1 MRTLPGIDVL
11 LTRKPDLLAGRRLGL
26 VTNPTGVTRDLRS
39 DIDALRSL
47 PRSEL
52 VALFGPEHGIRSDV
66 QDGIAVAS
74 DLDRR
79 TGLPVHSL
87 YGPQKKPTGEMLSD
101 VDLLIYDMQDVG
113 ARFYTYLWTLYH
125 VLFAAAERGLEI
137 IVLDRPNPLGGEL
150 VEGPMLDPAF
160 ASFVGEYPIPIRYG
174 LTVGELA
181 TLFNQTAKANLTVI
195 PMEGWHRSAWYDRT
209 GLPWVLPSPNMPTLD
224 TAIVYPGTCL
234 FEGTNLS
241 EGRGTTKPFE
251 FVGAPWVEAED
262 LAEALNRRRLP
273 GVAFRPVYFTPT
285 YSKFSGQQCG
295 GVQLHVLDRAIFRPV
310 EAGLYLLSILS
321 HMYPDRFSWL
331 PTSWEGKPPHF
342 DLLMGTDSVR
352 RQLEAG
358 VTVPEIVEG
367 WQIGLE
373 GFQEKRTGLFLY

>member
-1 MRTLPGIDVL
+1 M
-11 LTRKPDLLAGRRLGL
+11 
-26 VTNPTGVTRDLRS
+26 
-39 DIDALRSL
+39 
-47 PRSEL
+47 
-52 VALFGPEHGIRSDV
+52 
-66 QDGIAVAS
+66 
-74 DLDRR
+74 
-79 TGLPVHSL
+79 
-87 YGPQKKPTGEMLSD
+87 
-101 VDLLIYDMQDVG
+101 
-113 ARFYTYLWTLYH
+113 
-125 VLFAAAERGLEI
+125 FAAAERGLEI

-285 YSKFSGQQCG
+285 YSKFSGQLCG
-295 GVQLHVLDRAIFRPV
+295 GVQLHVLDRAVFRPV
-310 EAGLYLLSILS
+310 EAGLYLLSTLR
-321 HMYPDRFSWL
+321 HMHPDRFSWL

-352 RQLEAG
+352 RQLEAE

-373 GFQEKRTGLFLY
+373 GFREKRAGLFFY